1 MPTYQS
7 LCKQYELNNELIS
20 TMSLIDKLYYL
31 FTKDISADDAFIIL
45 SEHHLALD
53 IFIATSVVKQGI

>member
-7 LCKQYELNNELIS
+7 LCEQYELNDELS
-20 TMSLIDKLYYL
+20 TMSLIDELYYL

-45 SEHHLALD
+45 SEHHSALD